1 MACISLSAGYRCE
14 KWYETENSSTSNRV
28 ERESLMTAW
37 WEWMAKKDW
46 AQYLTDPRY
55 RRLHF
60 FIISTALVIHL
71 CLHYATYVPV
81 LRDPLGGLPYF
92 RLHVLHEAEFLL
104 IIVYAAMV
112 FKVRGGLLAVA
123 ITGAT
128 SIPFILTPYIFGFE
142 PKPDQIRDLA
152 IQVGFIL
159 LMGVIMVLLYEG
171 VDRERTRRIRLA
183 EELAEV
189 AQQAN
194 QAKTDFLATVS
205 HELRTPMTGIIGTM
219 SLMSD
224 TPLTEEQQEYIEMIQ
239 TSSDSLL
246 SVINDVLDFSK
257 IEARELEIE
266 ASEFRLRALIES
278 TIAAM
283 SAPAHKKGLI
293 FNWEVTDD
301 VPDELVGDRGRLKQI
316 LMNLI
321 GNAIKFTDSGKISVS
336 VDGRFDPDNEATLHF
351 AVADTGVGI
360 PKDKIHVIFERFVQV
375 ESYMTR
381 KVGGTGLGLAIVAQL
396 VQAMGGEVWVDSV
409 EGKGSTFSFTVKLKA
424 APVFAALPH
433 AMA

>member
-1 MACISLSAGYRCE
+1 
-14 KWYETENSSTSNRV
+14 
-28 ERESLMTAW
+28 
-37 WEWMAKKDW
+37 MAKKDW

-55 RRLHF
+55 RKQHF
-60 FIISTALVIHL
+60 LIISAALVIHL
-71 CLHYATYVPV
+71 CFHYATYIPV
-81 LRDPLGGLPYF
+81 LRDPLGDLPYF

-112 FKVRGGLLAVA
+112 FKAKGGLLAVA

-159 LMGVIMVLLYEG
+159 LMGVIMVLLYEM

-278 TIAAM
+278 TIEAM
-283 SAPAHKKGLI
+283 SAPARKKGLI
-293 FNWEVTDD
+293 FDCEVADH
-301 VPDELVGDRGRLKQI
+301 VPDELVGDQGRLKQI

-336 VDGRFDPDNEATLHF
+336 VDGRFDPDKEATLHF

-409 EGKGSTFSFTVKLKA
+409 EGKGSTFSFTVKLKT
-424 APVFAALPH
+424 APVVAALPH
-433 AMA
+433 A